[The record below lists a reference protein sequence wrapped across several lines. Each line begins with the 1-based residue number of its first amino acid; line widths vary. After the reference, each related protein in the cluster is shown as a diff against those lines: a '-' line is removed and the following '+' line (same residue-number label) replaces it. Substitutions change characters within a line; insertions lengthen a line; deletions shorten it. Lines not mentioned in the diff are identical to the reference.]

1 MKFGDLPATL
11 VVAPYPN
18 RSNVKLFSSSPA
30 RNAHIQGIIDGT
42 VGSVIPK
49 MAPYIDELIA
59 ELAPKR
65 PRWKFYG
72 LWDYAGQGTVS
83 KAYVVADDECI
94 GWIGVE
100 HQWSTGEYLYAYDSP
115 SLNAS
120 RSRNHCTKTTKL
132 KRAVSEIISNM
143 QARDHKQIAAQM
155 ISAAAE
161 AKNDVFRKKLYPFN
175 SSLTAVQNKVGRIV
189 LEAWGGLRS
198 DLLTKA
204 GIGSSL
210 LEEVDGMVAQMDE
223 HATMTS
229 EVEHA
234 ANGTLVYLIRPGTYL
249 VGDIK
254 EVIKPDTPFQFKE
267 HDTNT
272 VPEFV
277 RTGVGMLKL
286 TDVGSYI
293 MGYGY
298 RLSDNKFY
306 LFKQV

>member
-1 MKFGDLPATL
+1 
-11 VVAPYPN
+11 
-18 RSNVKLFSSSPA
+18 
-30 RNAHIQGIIDGT
+30 
-42 VGSVIPK
+42 

-65 PRWKFYG
+65 PRWKFYA

-83 KAYVVADDECI
+83 RAYVVADDECI

-132 KRAVSEIISNM
+132 KRAVSEIMSNM
-143 QARDHKQIAAQM
+143 QARDHRQIASQM
-155 ISAAAE
+155 VSAAAE
-161 AKNDVFRKKLYPFN
+161 AKGDVFRKKVYPFN
-175 SSLTAVQNKVGRIV
+175 SSLTAVQNKVGKAV

-210 LEEVDGMVAQMDE
+210 LEEIDGMVAQLDE
-223 HATMTS
+223 HETMTS

-234 ANGTLVYLIRPGTYL
+234 ANGTLVYIIRPGTYL
-249 VGDIK
+249 IGDTK
-254 EVIKPDTPFQFKE
+254 EVNKPDTQSEPFQFKE
-267 HDTNT
+267 YDTNT

>member
-18 RSNVKLFSSSPA
+18 RSNVKLFSTSSA
-30 RNAHIQGIIDGT
+30 RTAHIQAIIDGT
-42 VGSVIPK
+42 VGSAVPK

-72 LWDYAGQGTVS
+72 LWDYAGQGAVS

-94 GWIGVE
+94 GWIGTE
-100 HQWSTGEYLYAYDSP
+100 LQWSTGEYLYAYDSP

-132 KRAVSEIISNM
+132 KRAVSEIMSNM
-143 QARDHKQIAAQM
+143 QARDHKQIAVQM

-161 AKNDVFRKKLYPFN
+161 AKGDVFRKKVYPFN
-175 SSLTAVQNKVGRIV
+175 NSLNAVQLKIGKAV

-210 LEEVDGMVAQMDE
+210 LEEIDGMVAQLGE
-223 HATMTS
+223 HETMIS

-249 VGDIK
+249 VGDTK

-267 HDTNT
+267 CDTNT

>member
-18 RSNVKLFSSSPA
+18 RSNLRLFSASSA
-30 RNAHIQGIIDGT
+30 RNAHIQAIIDRA
-42 VGSVIPK
+42 VGNFIPK

-72 LWDYAGQGTVS
+72 LWDYAGQATVS

-143 QARDHKQIAAQM
+143 QARDHKQIAVQM

-161 AKNDVFRKKLYPFN
+161 AKGDVFRKKVYPFN
-175 SSLTAVQNKVGRIV
+175 SSLTAVQNKVGKAV

-210 LEEVDGMVAQMDE
+210 LEEIDGMVAQMDE

-234 ANGTLVYLIRPGTYL
+234 ANGTLVYIIRPGTYL
-249 VGDIK
+249 VGDTK

-267 HDTNT
+267 CDTNT